1 MAVVSYRRHC
11 VGRALRQSGR
21 ALLQARDPLYC
32 NDCADP
38 ALQCGTCAVMSLY
51 CDGRSMSLC
60 GGGGGARR
68 NVAVPAPQHMRAS
81 LGQEQP
87 RVLAEGGAAQHVGHA
102 AERLS
107 FFPGV
112 RCVAH
117 LGRVGAGAGVKVGVR
132 VRVGISV
139 RVGMW

>member
-1 MAVVSYRRHC
+1 MSYRRHC

-60 GGGGGARR
+60 GGGGGRETQRRGASSAAHARF
-68 NVAVPAPQHMRAS
+68 PRA
-81 LGQEQP
+81 
-87 RVLAEGGAAQHVGHA
+87 GAATRIG
-102 AERLS
+102 
-107 FFPGV
+107 
-112 RCVAH
+112 
-117 LGRVGAGAGVKVGVR
+117 
-132 VRVGISV
+132 
-139 RVGMW
+139 